1 MGVIS
6 THFFPTDLNFDTK
19 NSDFFTLGMEKKYTS
34 STNTNMEINPTWTHV
49 ACHPAAVSILFK
61 LA

>member
-1 MGVIS
+1 MYLVLVDVKERS
-6 THFFPTDLNFDTK
+6 K

-49 ACHPAAVSILFK
+49 ACHPVAVSILFK